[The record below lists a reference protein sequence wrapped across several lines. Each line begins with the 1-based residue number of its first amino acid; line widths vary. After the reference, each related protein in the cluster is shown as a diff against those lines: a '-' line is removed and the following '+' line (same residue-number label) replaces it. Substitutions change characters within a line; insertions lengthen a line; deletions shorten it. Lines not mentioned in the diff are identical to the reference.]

1 MTIDDFCKKLND
13 FERQYPADASD
24 SLEEGAKKMV
34 KAIKRDTPIG
44 KSNHKRKLN
53 KSWKMRMSNAW
64 GKEPKAEIRN
74 IAPHYHLVER
84 GVKNPKDSHGNPK
97 PEWQNAL
104 NKHKGFFEKSVQKNW
119 AGVTWT
125 METTFFEK
133 VRGHIG

>member
-53 KSWKMRMSNAW
+53 KS
-64 GKEPKAEIRN
+64 
-74 IAPHYHLVER
+74 
-84 GVKNPKDSHGNPK
+84 
-97 PEWQNAL
+97 
-104 NKHKGFFEKSVQKNW
+104 
-119 AGVTWT
+119 
-125 METTFFEK
+125 
-133 VRGHIG
+133 